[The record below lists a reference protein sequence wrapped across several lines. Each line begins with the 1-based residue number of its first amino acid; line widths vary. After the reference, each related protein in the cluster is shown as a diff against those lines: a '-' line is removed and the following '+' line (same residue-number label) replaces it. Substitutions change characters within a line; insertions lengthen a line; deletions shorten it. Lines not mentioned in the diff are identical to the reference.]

1 MRKEKPQSIYEL
13 LLGILK
19 KHYDSNQLVHIQ
31 KNYGLVG

>member
-1 MRKEKPQSIYEL
+1 MKQKLVYEL